1 MLAHR
6 KIYGAK
12 LHIFFDPIFK
22 INFGGEVMII
32 EQKELLHSGK
42 ANDVYL
48 TDDEKFYIIDHTNR
62 ISAGNGKKTGIIPG
76 KG

>member
-1 MLAHR
+1 
-6 KIYGAK
+6 
-12 LHIFFDPIFK
+12 
-22 INFGGEVMII
+22 MII